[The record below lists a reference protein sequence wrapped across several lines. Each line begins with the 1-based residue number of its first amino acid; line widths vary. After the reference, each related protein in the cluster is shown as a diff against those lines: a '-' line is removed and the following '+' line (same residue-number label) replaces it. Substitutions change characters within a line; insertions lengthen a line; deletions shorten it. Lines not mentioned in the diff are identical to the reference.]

1 MLATGQKEQNVEN
14 VLTQL
19 KQDRKSPHQETTPL
33 LPSWGGWSW

>member
-19 KQDRKSPHQETTPL
+19 NYYGRSPHQETTPL
-33 LPSWGGWSW
+33 LPSWGG